1 MELLLKPHTATPLS
15 TISYLY
21 IDGVFQCYILED
33 TDRGLR
39 SEMTLTTLYKIK
51 IRGATAIPT
60 GRYKVVISYSNRFR
74 RYLPLLVDVP
84 AFEGIR
90 IHPGNVPSDTDGC
103 LLPGTQIGKSDDMV
117 MASLKAFQI
126 LMLRLTSVEKKEE
139 IWITVTRK

>member
-1 MELLLKPHTATPLS
+1 M
-15 TISYLY
+15 
-21 IDGVFQCYILED
+21 
-33 TDRGLR
+33 
-39 SEMTLTTLYKIK
+39 IK

-103 LLPGTQIGKSDDMV
+103 LLPGTQIGKRDDMV

-126 LMLRLTSVEKKEE
+126 LMLRLTSVEKKKE
-139 IWITVTRK
+139 IGMLVRRSGSRPIKMVKRFALLRAKKK